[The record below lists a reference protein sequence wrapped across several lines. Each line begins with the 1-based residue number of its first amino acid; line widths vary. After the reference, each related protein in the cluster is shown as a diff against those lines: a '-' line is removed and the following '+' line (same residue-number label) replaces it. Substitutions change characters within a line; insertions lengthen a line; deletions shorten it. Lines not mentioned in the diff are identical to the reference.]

1 MSHIFICQT
10 VARSAR
16 IWYTLLM
23 IAPNEIRIGSK
34 YWFDFGGYSAF
45 GTFSE
50 RDDDIITV
58 SEALIYLTS
67 NKNRMFFEERLIIDS
82 RRLKDIRIDDS
93 SPAED
98 HSDYYRDFNYSDKK

>member
-1 MSHIFICQT
+1 
-10 VARSAR
+10 
-16 IWYTLLM
+16 M

-58 SEALIYLTS
+58 SEALIYLIS
-67 NKNRMFFEERLIIDS
+67 NKNRLFFEERLIIDA

-93 SPAED
+93 LPAED

>member
-1 MSHIFICQT
+1 M
-10 VARSAR
+10 
-16 IWYTLLM
+16 WYPLLM
-23 IAPNEIRIGSK
+23 TPLKEIRIGTK

-58 SEALIYLTS
+58 SEVLIYLTS
-67 NKNRMFFEERLIIDS
+67 NKNRLFFEERLIIDA

-98 HSDYYRDFNYSDKK
+98 HSDYYRDFNYSDNK